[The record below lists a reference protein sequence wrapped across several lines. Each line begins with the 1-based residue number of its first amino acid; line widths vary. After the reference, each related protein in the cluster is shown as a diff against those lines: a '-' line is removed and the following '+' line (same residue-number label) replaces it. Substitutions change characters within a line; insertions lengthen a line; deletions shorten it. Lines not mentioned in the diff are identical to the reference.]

1 MVCQNCGHE
10 FNIGSICPF
19 CQSDSVLLNKARNAS
34 LRQYNVGVAA
44 AKNGDYSA
52 AIDSLNQC
60 ILFDKRNYVARN
72 LLGIAYYQV
81 GMVSDALKQWI
92 ISASF
97 KNEKN
102 AAEKYIASLQ
112 NNARI
117 LERYDDAIV
126 LYNKAIRQFKS
137 GSDDL
142 AVIQLKKAVDFN
154 PNFVEAYN
162 LLSAYFISHG
172 DGHKAKF
179 YIDKVLK
186 IDKRNPKALE
196 YLAEMSSDEIEKGE
210 KVAYKTGYD
219 DSTRVGAKLK
229 RFIRPELVTFV
240 AGIMITA
247 VVATVLIAPA
257 IQDELGKKISELEA
271 QIVKLEDENANGT
284 SKFAIEYNRLEEENK
299 ILKSENNSYKAS
311 ENTRDQKASLQLAE
325 VYTVAGRYGEAA
337 GILIKL
343 DTQLF
348 TEGEKSKIAEL
359 KAQAYPVAG
368 RHYFEYG
375 KKAFDTGDFE
385 TAKSQLETSLNYS
398 SKDDFVDDTLFLLG
412 QLSEQQ
418 GDYGQAKEYY
428 GRVINEFSSS
438 NVFDEAEA
446 KLNVLLSLG

>member
-1 MVCQNCGHE
+1 MICQNCGHE
-10 FNIGSICPF
+10 FNIGSICPV

-34 LRQYNVGVAA
+34 LRQYNDGVAA

-72 LLGIAYYQV
+72 LLGIAYFQV

-97 KNEKN
+97 KSEKN
-102 AAEKYIASLQ
+102 PAEKYISSLQ

-126 LYNKAIRQFKS
+126 MYNKAIGQFKS

-142 AVIQLKKAVDFN
+142 AIIQLKKAVDFN
-154 PNFVEAYN
+154 ANFVEAYN
-162 LLSAYFISHG
+162 LLAAYFISHG
-172 DGHKAKF
+172 DRHKAKF

-186 IDKRNPKALE
+186 IDKRNPKSLE
-196 YLAEMSSDEIEKGE
+196 YLAEMSSDETEKE
-210 KVAYKTGYD
+210 KKVTYKTGYD
-219 DSTRVGAKLK
+219 DSTRIVAKLK
-229 RFIRPELVTFV
+229 RFIRPELVTFA
-240 AGIMITA
+240 AGIIITA
-247 VVATVLIAPA
+247 VVSVVLIAPA

-271 QIVKLEDENANGT
+271 QVEKLEDENANGT

-299 ILKSENNSYKAS
+299 NLKNENDIYKAS

-325 VYTVAGRYGEAA
+325 VYVVAGRYGEAA

-348 TEGEKSKIAEL
+348 TEGEKSKITEL

-375 KKAFDTGDFE
+375 KKAFDAGDYE
-385 TAKSQLETSLNYS
+385 TAKNHLETAMSYS
-398 SKDDFVDDTLFLLG
+398 TKEDFVDDTLFLLG
-412 QLSEQQ
+412 QLSEKQ

-428 GRVINEFSSS
+428 GRVINEFSDS
-438 NVFDEAEA
+438 NVLDEAEA
-446 KLNVLLSLG
+446 KLNELLTIG